1 MRIAAIQMVSG
12 FVLEENLAQAKKLVI
27 EAAHKGADL
36 VVLPEMFAVFGGGDQ
51 CAVGAAEKSAGGPIR
66 TFLSSLAKQ
75 CDVHLVAGTIPTMAA
90 SDCLRN
96 PQLSD
101 RVYAACYYYDNQG
114 RECGRYD
121 KTHLF
126 DADVADQQ
134 GSYRESDTFSA
145 GNFPGIFD
153 SPWGKFGVA
162 VCYDLRFPEYSRRLI
177 EAGCRFVVVPAAFT
191 YATGEAH
198 WQLLLRARAVE
209 NLCFMIGAAQGGQ
222 HSLKRR
228 TWGQS
233 CIVNPWGEVL
243 EECAEGAGIVTA
255 DLDFDYQDE
264 CRQQLPVL
272 CHRRQL

>member
-12 FVLEENLAQAKKLVI
+12 FELEDNLAQAKALVV
-27 EAAHKGADL
+27 EAAQKGAEL

-51 CAVGAAEKSAGGPIR
+51 RAVGAAEADAGGPIR

-75 CDVHLVAGTIPTMAA
+75 CGVYLVAGTIPTIAA
-90 SDCLRN
+90 SDCQRN

-101 RVYAACYYYDNQG
+101 RVYAACYCYDSQG

-121 KTHLF
+121 KAHLF

-134 GSYRESDTFSA
+134 GSYRESDTFA
-145 GNFPGIFD
+145 PGNFPGVFD

-162 VCYDLRFPEYSRRLI
+162 VCYDLRFPEYCRRLI
-177 EAGCRFVVVPAAFT
+177 DAGCRFVVVPAAFT
-191 YATGEAH
+191 YATGQAH
-198 WQLLLRARAVE
+198 WQLLLRSRAVE

-222 HSLKRR
+222 HSTRRR

-233 CIVNPWGEVL
+233 CIINPWGEVL
-243 EECAEGAGIVTA
+243 AELAEGEGTVVA
-255 DLDFDYQDE
+255 DLDFAYQDE

-272 CHRRQL
+272 KHRRQL